1 MEQNKILVINPGST
15 STKIAVFKGSDK
27 VLEQTLRHKKEE
39 LEGFNKIVEQYEFR
53 MNIIKDTLAAGNID
67 LKELKAIAARGG
79 LLKALPCGGTYL
91 VNEAMCEDLRTAKR
105 EHASNLAALIGYQM
119 GKELGIS
126 CYVVDPVVV
135 DELQPMARLSGL
147 KGYDRG
153 SVWHT
158 LNQKA
163 VARKVARMLGTEYKD
178 MNCIVAHMGGGIT
191 VAAHEKGRAIDVNNG
206 LRGDGPFSPERT
218 GGLPCDAMMKLI
230 FDDGKSR
237 KEVEKLLAGQ
247 GGFISYLNT
256 NDAREV
262 EKMAETD
269 EYAELVYKGMAYQV
283 SKEIASLGAVLYG
296 KIDAVILTGGIAHSK
311 KLTSLI
317 KERVSFMAPVYIIPG
332 EEEMEAL
339 AAGVK
344 RVLDKEE
351 EAVIYK

>member
-91 VNEAMCEDLRTAKR
+91 VNETMCEDLRTAKR

-178 MNCIVAHMGGGIT
+178 LCRSEERRVGK
-191 VAAHEKGRAIDVNNG
+191 ECRS
-206 LRGDGPFSPERT
+206 RWSP
-218 GGLPCDAMMKLI
+218 
-230 FDDGKSR
+230 
-237 KEVEKLLAGQ
+237 
-247 GGFISYLNT
+247 Y
-256 NDAREV
+256 
-262 EKMAETD
+262 
-269 EYAELVYKGMAYQV
+269 
-283 SKEIASLGAVLYG
+283 
-296 KIDAVILTGGIAHSK
+296 H
-311 KLTSLI
+311 
-317 KERVSFMAPVYIIPG
+317 
-332 EEEMEAL
+332 
-339 AAGVK
+339 
-344 RVLDKEE
+344 
-351 EAVIYK
+351 